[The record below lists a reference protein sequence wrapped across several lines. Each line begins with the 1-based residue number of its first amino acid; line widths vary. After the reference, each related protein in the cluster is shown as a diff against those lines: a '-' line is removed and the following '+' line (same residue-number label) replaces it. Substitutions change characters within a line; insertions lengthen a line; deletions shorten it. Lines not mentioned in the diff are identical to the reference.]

1 MRRGLLLTGARA
13 ARAGSWDV
21 SVYGLPY
28 GLAIGPYGALLA
40 LTWQRNMGGDTYLIQ
55 LDRQRPGEWRAAPR
69 PRIACQLQHSRLLS
83 GSEDE
88 QGAMAAVRQ

>member
-1 MRRGLLLTGARA
+1 VRE
-13 ARAGSWDV
+13 AGEVEHWP
-21 SVYGLPY
+21 G
-28 GLAIGPYGALLA
+28 YGALLA